1 MHNRIIHDSSSLRM
15 SVLRYTQ
22 SNDMRQV
29 VKIAID
35 ISRLATNQRTGTE
48 RYTWEVLAGIA
59 AHPGP
64 HEYLLYCRVHP
75 AELPVLAPNMRV
87 IVMPFPR
94 LWTHIRLAWQLWRDR
109 PDVLF
114 VPSHVLPWNV
124 RLVPGMRV
132 VTTVHDL
139 GFVHFPQAHTMFQN
153 IYLRVSTWWAAVAAD
168 ALIAISQATADDVR
182 QFVGVSPARIRVI
195 PHGVSPMFAPQQAT
209 PQRWPRYL
217 LYVGTLQPRK
227 NLLRVIAA
235 FAQANTHPDTQ
246 LVIAGRAGWLS
257 EPLQAHAVA
266 CGVADRVH
274 LIGFVPDA
282 QLPGLL
288 ASARAFLFPSLY
300 EGFGMP
306 VLEAMAS
313 GVPVLTSTT
322 SALPEV
328 AGDAALLVDPTD
340 VTAMAAGIHTLDCDD
355 AMHAMYVARGV
366 HHAAAYTWG
375 RCAHDTLAVLCERN
389 S

>member
-1 MHNRIIHDSSSLRM
+1 M
-15 SVLRYTQ
+15 SVLRYSHQ
-22 SNDMRQV
+22 NDTRHAV
-29 VKIAID
+29 RIAID

-64 HEYLLYCRVHP
+64 HEYVLYCRTRP
-75 AELPVLAPNMRV
+75 AELPPLAPGMRLC
-87 IVMPFPR
+87 VMPFPR

-139 GFVHFPQAHTMFQN
+139 GFLHFPQAHTAFQN
-153 IYLRVSTWWAAVAAD
+153 IYLRVSTWWATVAAD
-168 ALIAISQATADDVR
+168 ALIAISQATATDVQ
-182 QFVGVSPARIRVI
+182 QFSGVSASHIRVI
-195 PHGVSPMFAPQQAT
+195 PHGVSPMFTPQAAT
-209 PQRWPRYL
+209 PQAWSRYL

-227 NLLRVIAA
+227 NLLRLISA
-235 FAQANTHPDTQ
+235 FAQAQCHPDTQ
-246 LVIAGRAGWLS
+246 LLIAGRAGWLS
-257 EPLQAHAVA
+257 EPLQAHAEA
-266 CGVADRVH
+266 CGVAARVH
-274 LIGFVPDA
+274 FLGFVPDD

-288 ASARAFLFPSLY
+288 ASARAFVFPSLY

-313 GVPVLTSTT
+313 GVPVITSTT

-328 AGDAALLVDPTD
+328 AGDAAMLVDATD
-340 VTAMAAGIHTLDCDD
+340 VDAIAAALTLIDGDD
-355 AMHAMYVARGV
+355 AVHADYVVRGLQRV
-366 HHAAAYTWG
+366 PHFTWQ
-375 RCAHDTLAVLCERN
+375 RCAQATLAVLCEHER
-389 S
+389 

>member
-1 MHNRIIHDSSSLRM
+1 
-15 SVLRYTQ
+15 
-22 SNDMRQV
+22 

-35 ISRLATNQRTGTE
+35 ISRLATTQRTGTE

-59 AHPGP
+59 ANPGD
-64 HEYLLYCRVHP
+64 HEYILYSAQQP
-75 AELPVLAPNMRV
+75 TELPELPSCMRV
-87 IVMPFPR
+87 CVMPFPR
-94 LWTHIRLAWQLWRDR
+94 LWTHLRLAWQLWRDC

-139 GFVHFPQAHTMFQN
+139 GFLHFPEAHTRFQN
-153 IYLRVSTWWAAVAAD
+153 GYLRLSTWWAAMAAD
-168 ALIAISQATADDVR
+168 AVIAISAATAHDLR
-182 QFVGVSPARIRVI
+182 QFTGIVPQRVHI
-195 PHGVSPMFAPQQAT
+195 IAHGVSPRFVPSAAHAQP
-209 PQRWPRYL
+209 WSRYL

-227 NLLRVIAA
+227 NLIRLIEA
-235 FAQANTHPDTQ
+235 FAQAVRHPDTQ

-257 EPLQAHAVA
+257 EPLMATAHR

-282 QLPGLL
+282 DLPALL
-288 ASARAFLFPSLY
+288 ATARAFVFPSLY

-313 GVPVLTSTT
+313 GVPVITSNT

-340 VTAMAAGIHTLDCDD
+340 VAAIAAAITRLDGDD
-355 AMHAMYVARGV
+355 GLHAAFVARGLA
-366 HHAAAYTWG
+366 HAARFTWR
-375 RCAHDTLAVLCERN
+375 RCAQATYAILTN
-389 S
+389 SAS